1 MPDPAHRENRF
12 IDSDLLVLL
21 IVGTITLLA
30 AGYTLLPV
38 VLGAEST
45 QREENTAGGA
55 TEDPQPE
62 ATAPLEETAPT
73 ASAPQGWVT
82 AIGDSVMVGA
92 VDALEQ
98 QVTNLALLDAQGS
111 RQPQTAIGILRKR
124 RSAGQLGDVVIV
136 HIGNNGPFTDAQFDE
151 LMQTLAGTRKVL
163 IVNLTVPPQVEDPI
177 AVPNNA
183 VLASG
188 VQRYPNGVL
197 VDWRAASAGH
207 PEFFGDDG
215 IHLTLEGAQAYA
227 DLIAADLGGAESAVE
242 PPEPLQRFYWG
253 EGGSFGVCVGPSSWC
268 LSP

>member
-1 MPDPAHRENRF
+1 MPDPAHRESRF
-12 IDSDLLVLL
+12 IDFDLLVLL

-45 QREENTAGGA
+45 QQEENIAGGA
-55 TEDPQPE
+55 TEEPQPE

-73 ASAPQGWVT
+73 SAPQGWVI

-98 QVTNLALLDAQGS
+98 QVTDLALLDAQGS
-111 RQPQTAIGILRKR
+111 RQPQTAIDILRKR

-151 LMQTLAGTRKVL
+151 MMQALAGMRKVL
-163 IVNLTVPPQVEDPI
+163 IVNLTVPPHVEDPI

-183 VLASG
+183 VLAKG

-197 VDWRAASAGH
+197 VDWRAASANH
-207 PEFFGDDG
+207 PEYFGDDG

-227 DLIAADLGGAESAVE
+227 DLIAADLGGAESPVE

-268 LSP
+268 MSP